1 MNLTDV
7 VSELDKQIGRLQQ
20 ARTILMGGVQ
30 GAILRTTTV
39 SGGRR
44 GPRRMSAA
52 ARRRIS
58 EAQRARWAKV
68 KGGQNQKT
76 SPATPI
82 DVKHSK
88 QKSNISAEGRARI
101 AAAQK
106 KRWSKTRKAAA

>member
-7 VSELDKQIGRLQQ
+7 VSELDKQIGRLQE
-20 ARTILMGGVQ
+20 ARRILTGGVE
-30 GAILRTTTV
+30 
-39 SGGRR
+39 GGGLQSAVETKRR

-68 KGGQNQKT
+68 KGTQKT
-76 SPATPI
+76 PTPI
-82 DVKHSK
+82 DAKRGK
-88 QKSNISAEGRARI
+88 RKGTISVEGRARI

-106 KRWSKTRKAAA
+106 KRWAKVRRAA

>member
-7 VSELDKQIGRLQQ
+7 VSELDKQIGRLQE
-20 ARTILMGGVQ
+20 ARRILTGGVEGGGLQ
-30 GAILRTTTV
+30 STATTK
-39 SGGRR
+39 RR

-68 KGGQNQKT
+68 KGGQEK
-76 SPATPI
+76 SGATPTLI
-82 DVKHSK
+82 DAKRGK
-88 QKSNISAEGRARI
+88 QKGTVSAEGRARI

-106 KRWSKTRKAAA
+106 KRWAKMRKAA

>member
-7 VSELDKQIGRLQQ
+7 VSELDKQIGRLQE
-20 ARTILMGGVQ
+20 ARRILVAGVEGDGLQ
-30 GAILRTTTV
+30 TAETTK
-39 SGGRR
+39 RR

-68 KGGQNQKT
+68 KAARNQKT
-76 SPATPI
+76 SAPTPI
-82 DVKHSK
+82 DLKRRT
-88 QKSNISAEGRARI
+88 QKRTISAEGRARI

-106 KRWSKTRKAAA
+106 KRWAKQRKAA